1 MDNLFTVEALATLA
15 GASYLVYL
23 IVAYTKAY
31 VKIPTDLYAVGVS
44 FVVLLAAQFAL
55 GASVGDWVVYFLS
68 LANGFLVAASAG
80 KANDKAIDTAKK
92 G

>member
-1 MDNLFTVEALATLA
+1 VDNLFTVEALATLA

-23 IVAYTKAY
+23 IVAYTKSY
-31 VKIPTDLYAVGVS
+31 VKIPTDIYAVGVG

-55 GASVGDWVVYFLS
+55 GASPGDWVVYFLS

-80 KANDKAIDTAKK
+80 KANDKAVDTAKK